1 MDADE
6 MTLRG
11 NILAL
16 GRSRPRIG
24 NTVWIAPGT
33 VVIGNV
39 TIGDN
44 SSVWFNCV
52 LRGDTNAI
60 SIGQRTNIQDGT
72 IIHVD
77 PG

>member
-1 MDADE
+1 M
-6 MTLRG
+6 
-11 NILAL
+11 
-16 GRSRPRIG
+16 
-24 NTVWIAPGT
+24 
-33 VVIGNV
+33 IGNV

-77 PG
+77 PGPPSTIIGDDFLTKKRDAEFAQETPDVA